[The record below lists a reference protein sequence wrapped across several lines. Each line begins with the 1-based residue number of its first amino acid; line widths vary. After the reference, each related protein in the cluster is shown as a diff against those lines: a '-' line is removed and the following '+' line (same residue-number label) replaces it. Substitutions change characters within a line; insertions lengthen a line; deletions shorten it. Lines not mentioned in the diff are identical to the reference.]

1 MPDSAERNAPRRA
14 VPRLQQLDLMDLYF
28 EGTVWS
34 PFAGARQER
43 PLPRLLRT
51 VPTGNNRFIDTSRLL
66 QPNSGHD
73 WTPS

>member
-1 MPDSAERNAPRRA
+1 
-14 VPRLQQLDLMDLYF
+14 MDLYF